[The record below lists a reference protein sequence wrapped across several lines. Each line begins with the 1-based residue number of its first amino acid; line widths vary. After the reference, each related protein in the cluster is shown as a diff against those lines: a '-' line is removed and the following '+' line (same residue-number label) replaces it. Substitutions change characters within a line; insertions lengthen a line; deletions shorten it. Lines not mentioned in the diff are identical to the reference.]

1 MGATRAS
8 RLENAVAT
16 QWHNARELADKLQA
30 FGDALNRGVWDDAAW
45 TRINMLKQQVDAW
58 HASVCEHVYRTEVGD
73 DGRILT
79 SP

>member
-1 MGATRAS
+1 MAS

-16 QWHNARELADKLQA
+16 QWFNARELADKLQA
-30 FGDALNRGVWDDAAW
+30 FGDALNRGVWDDAVW
-45 TRINMLKQQVDAW
+45 TRINMLKQQMDAW
-58 HASVCEHVYRTEVGD
+58 HASVCEYAYRTEVSD